1 MGWMDFIAA
10 FAVFLLSHSLLLR
23 PPVKG
28 PLVALLGAR
37 GFTLAYSL
45 LSILI
50 LAWLIRAA
58 GNAPWIGIWP
68 RATWQTH
75 ATLTAMALT
84 CLVLALS
91 LGRPNPFSFGGMHN
105 ESFESAHPGVVR
117 WVRHPVLLALALWAG
132 AHLLPNGDLAH
143 VLLFGMFAGFAV
155 MGMGLIDRRK
165 RREMGADRW
174 QALRAQVAAAPL
186 IAWPQSWAMLGLRLV
201 LGVAGY
207 GALIAL
213 HPAVIGVSPLP

>member
-1 MGWMDFIAA
+1 MVWMEFIAA

-28 PLVALLGAR
+28 PLVARLGAR

-58 GNAPWIGIWP
+58 GNAPWVGVWD
-68 RATWQTH
+68 RAPWQTH
-75 ATLTAMALT
+75 ATLTLMALV
-84 CLVLALS
+84 CLVLALC

-105 ESFESAHPGVVR
+105 EGFDPDRPGVVR

-165 RREMGADRW
+165 RREMGAGRW
-174 QALRAQVAAAPL
+174 QALRTQVAAAPL
-186 IAWPQSWAMLGLRLV
+186 LARPQSWAMLGLRLA
-201 LGVAGY
+201 LGVAAY

>member
-1 MGWMDFIAA
+1 MGWTEFIAA
-10 FAVFLLSHSLLLR
+10 FAVFLASHSLLLR

-58 GNAPWIGIWP
+58 GNAPWIGIWD
-68 RATWQTH
+68 RAAWQTH
-75 ATLTAMALT
+75 ATLTLMALV
-84 CLVLALS
+84 CLVLALG
-91 LGRPNPFSFGGMHN
+91 LGRPNPFSFGGMRN
-105 ESFESAHPGVVR
+105 AAFDPTRPGVVR

-165 RREMGADRW
+165 RREVGAGRW
-174 QALRAQVAAAPL
+174 KALRAEVATVPL
-186 IAWPQSWAMLGLRLV
+186 LARPQSWAMLGLRLA